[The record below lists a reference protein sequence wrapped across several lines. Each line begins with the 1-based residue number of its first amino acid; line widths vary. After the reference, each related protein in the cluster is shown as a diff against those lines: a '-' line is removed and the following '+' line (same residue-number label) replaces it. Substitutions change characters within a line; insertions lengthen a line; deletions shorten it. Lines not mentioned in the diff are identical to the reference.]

1 MQVRK
6 YQKAIIQQHFM
17 ACYAYTVITFIPVSS
32 TTPSGCLILKTIQS
46 NQALQLT
53 EAVNTAD
60 LRRKSKTRN
69 GQTFKCI
76 NIS

>member
-6 YQKAIIQQHFM
+6 YWKAIIQQHFM
-17 ACYAYTVITFIPVSS
+17 ACHAYTVISFLFSL

-46 NQALQLT
+46 DQVLQVT
-53 EAVNTAD
+53 ENVNMTD

-69 GQTFKCI
+69 GQKFKCI